1 MEDTDAYV
9 KYPQHR
15 KWFNKLWVAETFGY
29 KCGPAGIEIPETG
42 TYVIRPIYNLA
53 GMGAGATVKT
63 LSAGDDRSVPP
74 GYFWC
79 EYLTGKH
86 YSANYVW
93 QYDRDQIMG
102 KWRQPWK
109 GSACWEGTNMPI
121 NLTRFVEWN
130 RSDYIP
136 QVPDEL
142 NELRDVKE
150 INVEFKGDQVIEVHL
165 RPSFDPDYDHV
176 IPVWASDFGKK
187 KEHME
192 MHGYDFVEAYDDANG
207 YITDARIGFLVK

>member
-1 MEDTDAYV
+1 MDDSKAYL
-9 KYPQHR
+9 KYPHHR

-29 KCGPAGIEIPETG
+29 KCGPADIDIPETG
-42 TYVIRPIYNLA
+42 VYVIRPIYNLA

-93 QYDRDQIMG
+93 KYDRDMIDG

-109 GSACWEGTNMPI
+109 VSSCWEGTNMPI

-165 RPSFDPDYDHV
+165 RPSLDPDYDHI

-192 MHGYDFVEAYDDANG
+192 IHGYDFVEAYDDANG
-207 YITDARIGFLVK
+207 YIDDPRIGFLVK